1 MAVKRISL
9 HLIGSHPSA
18 DHSTPSRFFLLRAAG
33 TVSRGSPFYS
43 RPTGFP
49 SRPSALHS

>member
-18 DHSTPSRFFLLRAAG
+18 DHSTPSRIFLTRAAG
-33 TVSRGSPFYS
+33 TVSRGSPS
-43 RPTGFP
+43 GSLPTDFP
-49 SRPSALHS
+49 SRPPDLLS